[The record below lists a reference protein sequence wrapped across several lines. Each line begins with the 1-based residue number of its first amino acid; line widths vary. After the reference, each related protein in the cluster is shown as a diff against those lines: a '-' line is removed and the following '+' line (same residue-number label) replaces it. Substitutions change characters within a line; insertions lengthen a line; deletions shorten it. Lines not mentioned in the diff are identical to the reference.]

1 MLSLVL
7 NNICLVSPMLR
18 GVSYTQYAFDAF
30 ETLHCIESE
39 SSAAKSHQKKS
50 RHFERNPRR
59 TCSVSPPLMLL
70 TAATVSLG
78 NFSKAGF
85 ADNSSVKVSLF
96 YDCCLVQATF
106 MAFENAAVAE
116 LILANSLTFCHKCCP
131 FSCSRLSHQK
141 CDLGNKPLPLA
152 PCHIHDRLKCKS

>member
-1 MLSLVL
+1 MP
-7 NNICLVSPMLR
+7 CLLLASSILR
-18 GVSYTQYAFDAF
+18 GVNTHNM
-30 ETLHCIESE
+30 LLRLCIESE

-70 TAATVSLG
+70 TAATLSLG

-96 YDCCLVQATF
+96 YDCCLVRATF
-106 MAFENAAVAE
+106 MAFQNAPVAE

-131 FSCSRLSHQK
+131 FSCRLSHQK
-141 CDLGNKPLPLA
+141 CDLGN
-152 PCHIHDRLKCKS
+152 